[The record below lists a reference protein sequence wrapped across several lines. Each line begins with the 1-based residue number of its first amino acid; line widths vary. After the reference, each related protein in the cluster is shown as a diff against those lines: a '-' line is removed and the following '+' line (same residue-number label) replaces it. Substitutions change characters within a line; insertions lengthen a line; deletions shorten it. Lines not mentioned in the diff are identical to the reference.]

1 MQKTL
6 QRISGLFCPQ
16 AFKNIQIDEIKI
28 VLIKRTCR
36 LAKTNLAYST
46 KVSRSILIFS
56 LLLMFGCRAIIL
68 YLTMGDTLKTHISP
82 IN

>member
-28 VLIKRTCR
+28 VLIKRTYR
-36 LAKTNLAYST
+36 LAKTNLALLNES
-46 KVSRSILIFS
+46 FS
-56 LLLMFGCRAIIL
+56 FNFNFF
-68 YLTMGDTLKTHISP
+68 SP
-82 IN
+82 FDVWL